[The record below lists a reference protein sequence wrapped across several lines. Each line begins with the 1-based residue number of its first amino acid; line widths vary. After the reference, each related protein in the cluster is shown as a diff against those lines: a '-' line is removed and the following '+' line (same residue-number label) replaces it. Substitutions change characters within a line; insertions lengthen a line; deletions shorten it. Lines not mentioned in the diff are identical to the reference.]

1 MPPSWLLKPLMNVSA
16 APLYL
21 SMPTPATLKYAPFAC
36 GVPPCE
42 RWKIASV
49 VKPSGSISLTLLFD
63 PSTAT
68 LSLISWP
75 LFSSIRPPMKT
86 EAGLVFLIFVNRAW

>member
-1 MPPSWLLKPLMNVSA
+1 
-16 APLYL
+16 
-21 SMPTPATLKYAPFAC
+21 
-36 GVPPCE
+36 
-42 RWKIASV
+42 V
-49 VKPSGSISLTLLFD
+49 VKPSGSISFTLVLS
-63 PSTAT
+63 PRTLT